1 MNVKIISD
9 STCDLSSEL
18 LSRYDIDIVPLSVTL
33 GDFTGRDGMEVT
45 PAKIYQH
52 VAEYKELPKT
62 SAVNTEEYVRV
73 FRGWREK
80 GYAVV
85 HFCISSEFSSCYQN
99 ACTAAQEMEEVYVV
113 DSRNLSTGQGLL
125 VLKGAEM
132 ARAGVSAKEIYE
144 ECTRLT
150 NKVEASFILDRLDYM
165 HKGGRCSAI
174 AMMGANV
181 LHLKPC
187 IEVMGGKMAPTKKYR
202 GRLRQVLLNYVEDR
216 LNGRDD
222 VDPYRIFITHTECD
236 PADVQAVKEL
246 LLRHEPPFAEIL

>member
-1 MNVKIISD
+1 M
-9 STCDLSSEL
+9 
-18 LSRYDIDIVPLSVTL
+18 
-33 GDFTGRDGMEVT
+33 
-45 PAKIYQH
+45 
-52 VAEYKELPKT
+52 
-62 SAVNTEEYVRV
+62 
-73 FRGWREK
+73 
-80 GYAVV
+80 
-85 HFCISSEFSSCYQN
+85 
-99 ACTAAQEMEEVYVV
+99 
-113 DSRNLSTGQGLL
+113 

-132 ARAGVSAKEIYE
+132 ARDGVPAKEIYE

-246 LLRHEPPFAEIL
+246 LLRHEPPFAEILETDAGSTITSHCGPNTLGILFMRK